1 MASKYWLKLFHET
14 IYDPKVMMMSPG
26 ARLRFYESLCLA
38 GDYDKDGELP
48 PIEHMMF
55 VFRISREQLLDELNE
70 LVKSEMVIQDGDKFI
85 IKNWTKRQVAMDS
98 AERTN
103 RFRDTKHK
111 EEYRKVV
118 TNANEIC
125 NESET
130 NRYTD
135 IDIDIEVDVDKEE
148 KREEVDVDNND
159 STSLISEFESI
170 SKLQAPRDSA
180 DWTVSLQA
188 MRNKGITNQI
198 MAQAVSELSEKN
210 YKITGPKSIE
220 QACAIILAKMK
231 MKREVSPRIDEF
243 AEYVRH

>member
-26 ARLRFYESLCLA
+26 ARLRFYECLCLA

-55 VFRISREQLLDELNE
+55 VFRISREQLFDELNE

-98 AERTN
+98 TERSS
-103 RFRDTKHK
+103 RYRESKQHK
-111 EEYRKVV
+111 EYQSVSR
-118 TNANEIC
+118 NC
-125 NESET
+125 NETAT
-130 NRYTD
+130 NCDADVD
-135 IDIDIEVDVDKEE
+135 IDKEVDVDKEE
-148 KREEVDVDNND
+148 KRVEVDVDSND
-159 STSLISEFESI
+159 SSLISAFESI
-170 SKLQAPRDSA
+170 SKLQAPRDPA
-180 DWTVSLQA
+180 DWSISLQA
-188 MRNKGITNQI
+188 MKNKGVTNQI
-198 MAQAVSELSEKN
+198 MSQAVSELSEKN

-231 MKREVSPRIDEF
+231 REVSPRAGEF
-243 AEYVRH
+243 AEYVKH